1 MAKSRLSMRKIKE
14 ILRLK
19 ADLGLSDKLIAES
32 VGSAR
37 SSVQECLRRARVA
50 GMCWPQCQSLDEQQI
65 HAIVY
70 KRAGRP
76 TRQAPPPDFEKIHA
90 ELGRKG
96 MTRELLWQEY
106 KYEQPLGVQYTT
118 FCNQYRAWLRT
129 QETVFRQQYL
139 PGDKLFVDYSGQTV
153 PIVDRLTGEVSQAQI
168 FVAVLGFSN
177 YTFAEASG
185 SQSLP
190 DWLGS
195 HVRALKF
202 FGGSPRVVV
211 PDNLRSGVTKAH
223 RYDPDINPAYAE
235 LAQAYGVAVLPARVR
250 KPRDKAKVEVGVQI
264 VQRWIL
270 ARLRHQTFFSVA
282 ELNLAIAGLLQD
294 LNQRPF
300 KKKPGSR
307 QSMFIEQERGALA
320 PLPPRHYEYA
330 RWKQAK
336 VHPDYHVQV
345 ERSFYSVPYQLVGQI
360 LDARIG
366 ERMLE
371 LFSKGKLVASH
382 HRQTKHGHFHTLTE
396 HLAPAHTAQ
405 IEQSMVRM
413 LRQAGHIGE
422 ATRQIV
428 ANQAASRKHPE
439 QTLRAAQGIVRLA
452 VDYSPERLE
461 EACQQALIYRIHHYR
476 GIRHLIESPPPA
488 PAPEQVAPLE
498 HENLRGSN
506 YFH

>member
-1 MAKSRLSMRKIKE
+1 MAKPRLSMRKIKE

-19 ADLGLSDKLIAES
+19 AELGMSDRLIAES
-32 VGSAR
+32 VGAAR
-37 SSVQECLRRARVA
+37 SSVQECLRRARLA
-50 GMCWPQCQSLDEQQI
+50 GMWWPQCQSLNEEQI

-76 TRQAPPPDFEKIHA
+76 TREAPAPDFAKVHA
-90 ELGRKG
+90 ELARKG
-96 MTRELLWQEY
+96 VTRELLWQEY
-106 KYEQPLGVQYTT
+106 KQGQPLGMQYTT
-118 FCNQYRAWLRT
+118 FCIRYRAWLRS

-153 PIVDRLTGEVSQAQI
+153 PIVDRLTGQVSQAQV

-177 YTFAEASG
+177 YTFAEAST

-211 PDNLRSGVTKAH
+211 PDNLRSGITKAH

-235 LAQAYGVAVLPARVR
+235 LAQTYGIAVLPARVR

-282 ELNLAIAGLLQD
+282 QLNLAIAALLED

-300 KKKPGSR
+300 KKTSGCR
-307 QSMFIEQERGALA
+307 QSVFDEQERATLTQL
-320 PLPPRHYEYA
+320 PLRHYEFA
-330 RWKQAK
+330 RWKVAK

-345 ERSFYSVPYQLVGQI
+345 ERSFYSVPYLLVGQT
-360 LDARIG
+360 LDVRIG

-371 LFSKGKLVASH
+371 LFCKGKLVASH
-382 HRQTKHGHFHTLTE
+382 HRQTKLGHFHTLKE

-413 LRQAGHIGE
+413 LRQAGQIGQ

-428 ANQAASRKHPE
+428 ANHAASRKHPE

-461 EACQQALIYRIHHYR
+461 AACQQALIYRIHHYR
-476 GIRHLIESPPPA
+476 GIRHLIESPPPP
-488 PAPEQVAPLE
+488 PAAEQLTLLD
-498 HENLRGSN
+498 HENLRGAN

>member
-1 MAKSRLSMRKIKE
+1 MAKPRLSMRKIKE

-19 ADLGLSDKLIAES
+19 AELGLSDKLIGES
-32 VGSAR
+32 VDAAR
-37 SSVQECLRRARVA
+37 SSVQECLRRARMA
-50 GMCWPQCQSLDEQQI
+50 GICWPQCDSMDEAQI
-65 HAIVY
+65 HDLIY

-76 TRQAPPPDFEKIHA
+76 TQEAPAPDFVKIHA
-90 ELGRKG
+90 ELARKG

-106 KYEQPLGVQYTT
+106 KYGQPFGMQYTT
-118 FCNQYRAWLRT
+118 FCNRYRAWLRT
-129 QETVFRQQYL
+129 QETVFRQVYL

-153 PIVDRLTGEVSQAQI
+153 PIVNRLTGEVSQAQV

-177 YTFAEASG
+177 YTFAEASA

-195 HVRALKF
+195 HVRAFKF
-202 FGGSPRVVV
+202 FGGSPRAVV
-211 PDNLRSGVTKAH
+211 PDNLRAGITKAH
-223 RYDPDINPAYAE
+223 RYDPDVNPAYAE
-235 LAQAYGVAVLPARVR
+235 LAQAYGIAVLPARVR

-270 ARLRHQTFFSVA
+270 ARLRHQTFFTVA
-282 ELNLAIAGLLQD
+282 ELNLAIVALLQD

-300 KKKPGSR
+300 KKKAGCR
-307 QSMFIEQERGALA
+307 QSVFDEQERSALA
-320 PLPPRHYEYA
+320 PLPLRHYEYA

-345 ERSFYSVPYQLVGQI
+345 ERSFYSVPYQLVGQVV
-360 LDARIG
+360 DARIG

-371 LFSKGKLVASH
+371 LFCKGKLVASH
-382 HRQTKHGHFHTLTE
+382 YRQTKLGHFHTLAE

-428 ANQAASRKHPE
+428 ANHAASRKHPE

-452 VDYSPERLE
+452 ADYSPERLE
-461 EACQQALIYRIHHYR
+461 AACQQALIYRIHHYR
-476 GIRHLIESPPPA
+476 GIRQLIESPPPT
-488 PAPEQVAPLE
+488 PPTEQLTALD